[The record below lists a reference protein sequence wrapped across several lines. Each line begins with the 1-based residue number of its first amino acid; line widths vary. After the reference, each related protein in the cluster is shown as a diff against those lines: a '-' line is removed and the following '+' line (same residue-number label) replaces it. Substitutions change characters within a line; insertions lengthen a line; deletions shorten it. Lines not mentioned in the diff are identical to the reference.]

1 MAITYK
7 QSGVDIDQG
16 DALVEWLQT
25 KGPGPHQDKIVSGIG
40 GFAALFKADFQGLSR
55 PTLVSCTDG
64 VGTKLKIASH
74 FQSYKGVAQ
83 DLVAMNVNDLI
94 CCGAQPLFFLDY
106 FATGRLD
113 LPMAKEFLTGLR
125 EACAESDLALIGG
138 ETAEMPGFYPAG
150 EFDCAGFCV
159 GVVDLDKALGPSRV
173 YEGARLLGVSS
184 SGFHSN
190 GYSLLR
196 KVFADDFDQHREDL
210 LRPTALYVRLSQAL
224 LKMGGVQAFAHIT
237 GGGIWNLL
245 RVIPEHLGVQI
256 NPWPVPTSFQE
267 VKKRAELPW
276 SEMLK
281 TLNCGL
287 GFVVVL
293 RADQWASAQKIV
305 ESMGFKAFDL
315 GHVVKVNSEDE
326 RLHFSGK
333 AFND

>member
-25 KGPGPHQDKIVSGIG
+25 KSPGPHQDKIVSGIG
-40 GFAALFKADFQGLSR
+40 GFAALFKADFKGMTS

-64 VGTKLKIASH
+64 VGTKLKLATH
-74 FQSYKGVAQ
+74 FQSYRTVAQ
-83 DLVAMNVNDLI
+83 DLVGMNVNDLI

-106 FATGRLD
+106 FATGHLE
-113 LPMAKEFLTGLR
+113 LHVAKEFLTGLR
-125 EACAESDLALIGG
+125 EACAEADLALIGG
-138 ETAEMPGFYPAG
+138 ETAEMPGFYPG
-150 EFDCAGFCV
+150 GDFDCAGFCV
-159 GVVDLDKALGPSRV
+159 GVVDLDKALGPARV
-173 YEGARLLGVSS
+173 QNGAKLLGVSS

-196 KVFADDFDQHREDL
+196 KVFESDLDQHREDL
-210 LRPTALYVRLSQAL
+210 LKPTALYVRLSQAL
-224 LKMGGVQAFAHIT
+224 MRAGGVQAFAHIT

-245 RVIPEHLGVQI
+245 RVIPDAMGVEV
-256 NPWPVPTSFQE
+256 NPWPIPKPVLE
-267 VKKRAELPW
+267 VKRRAELPW

-287 GFVVVL
+287 GFVAVVEPQKFAEL
-293 RADQWASAQKIV
+293 QKIV
-305 ESMGFKAFDL
+305 QGLGFGAFDL
-315 GHVVKVNSEDE
+315 GTVTAARSPED
-326 RLHFSGK
+326 RLRFTGT